1 MKGGI
6 NVNDKQRA
14 FAVEYVKDRNATQ
27 AAIRAG
33 YSART
38 AYSQAHELLKKP
50 EIQSLI
56 KELED
61 AAADRAA
68 ITVDKIVA
76 RLNKIAEDPNAK
88 DSDKIRA
95 DELLGKYLGMF
106 SERLNLSGSVDTG
119 TEKLAEILAQLRQ

>member
-1 MKGGI
+1 M
-6 NVNDKQRA
+6 NDKQRA

-33 YSART
+33 YSAKT

-76 RLNKIAEDPNAK
+76 RLNKIAEDPGAK
-88 DSDKIRA
+88 DSDRIRA

-106 SERLNLSGSVDTG
+106 TEKVKLSGSVDTG
-119 TEKLAEILAQLRQ
+119 TEKLADILAQLKE

>member
-1 MKGGI
+1 M
-6 NVNDKQRA
+6 NAKQRA

-33 YSART
+33 YSAKT
-38 AYSQAHELLKKP
+38 AYSQAHDLLKKP

-61 AAADRAA
+61 AAAERSA
-68 ITVDKIVA
+68 ITVDRIVE
-76 RLNKIAEDPNAK
+76 RLNKIAEDPRAK
-88 DSDKIRA
+88 DSDRIRA

-106 SERLNLSGSVDTG
+106 TEKVNLSGSVDTG
-119 TEKLAEILAQLRQ
+119 TEKLADILAQLKE